1 MRKFAFKHFNIR
13 LKLMSYFLVVTI
25 FFAVI
30 AGLSYYIS
38 SNQSKQVSSIV
49 IDYVYLSDLSEE
61 IYGLDNEVERFLID
75 RSSSSLLNYYTT
87 VADLGLR
94 NEKLSRVRSYE
105 ASNILMRNISFT
117 LTTYLE
123 KADLAIEAKRA
134 GNTVAYIDAYKRM
147 GVLSK
152 YLSGD
157 IDKLL
162 TLKLKEGSKQYDQ
175 AIAKTEAVNWFSLF
189 LIAGSLMLGFGIA
202 SYMIMN
208 ITKPLTRLTENAE
221 RVAKGDFQVAPLH
234 VKTND
239 EIEILSEA
247 FNEMLANIKD
257 HIDYLTL
264 QSELENNLNEQ
275 LMQNLSM
282 KNLLKEAELKRLQAQ
297 INPHFL
303 YNTLNAASQLSMI
316 EGADRTTEFIQKIAL
331 YFRYML
337 RKIGQNVSI
346 REELQNVET
355 YMYILKTRFGER
367 INFEAKVDEGLLD
380 YIMPSTVIQ
389 PIVENAYIHGLEDK
403 ESKGLIQLT
412 LYEEGDLICLEVKD
426 NGKGMDSFTVEKLL
440 NFSNQED
447 ADATKSSGIG
457 MQNVVER
464 LKHFSG
470 DGQISEIVQV
480 ESVLGE
486 STTIRLRLPKK
497 KENEI
502 DA

>member
-1 MRKFAFKHFNIR
+1 
-13 LKLMSYFLVVTI
+13 MSYFVVVTI
-25 FFAVI
+25 FFAMI

-49 IDYVYLSDLSEE
+49 IDYVYLSDLSED
-61 IYGLDNEVERFLID
+61 IYALDNEVERFLVD
-75 RSSSSLLNYYTT
+75 RSSSSLLEYYTT
-87 VADLGLR
+87 VSDLGLR
-94 NEKLSRVRSYE
+94 NEKLSRARSYE

-117 LTTYLE
+117 LTAYLE
-123 KADLAIEAKRA
+123 KADVAIEAKRA
-134 GNTVAYIDAYKRM
+134 GNTFAYIEAYKRI

-152 YLSGD
+152 YLSED

-162 TLKLKEGSKQYDQ
+162 SLKLKEGSKQYDQ
-175 AIAKTEAVNWFSLF
+175 AISKTEAINWFSLF
-189 LIAGSLMLGFGIA
+189 LIAGSLMLGIGIS

-316 EGADRTTEFIQKIAL
+316 EGADRTSEFIQKIAM

-346 REELQNVET
+346 REELENVET

-367 INFEAKVDEGLLD
+367 INFETKIDEGLLD

-403 ESKGLIQLT
+403 ESKGLIQLS
-412 LYEEGDLICLEVKD
+412 LYSDGDLICLEVKD
-426 NGKGMDSFTVEKLL
+426 NGKGMDGVAVAELL

-464 LKHFSG
+464 LKYFSG
-470 DGQISEIVQV
+470 EAPISEIVQV